1 MNISQH
7 LGGLA
12 AALHKGGQKVALA
25 TVLDTWG
32 SSPRPVGAQL
42 VVCEDGSFH
51 GSVSGGCVEGAVVL
65 EALESL
71 TDGNCKLL
79 EYGVE
84 DEDAFAVGLACGGII
99 RIMVEPVG
107 IGEGIATTLLNDLA
121 NAEYA
126 RQAIGLQ
133 VNLETWERAVITP
146 QSHIEDFSG
155 SGGVVECT
163 YTHIQNPPLRLV
175 LIGAVHIAQFL
186 APMAQ
191 MAGYQVTIIDPRESF
206 ASSQRFPDQEL
217 IVDWPEDAL
226 AELIIDDRTA
236 LVTLTHDPKMDTPSL
251 RAVLATNAFYIG
263 ALGSSRTHAKRCA
276 SMMELGVS
284 SAQFARIQGPVGLS
298 IGSKSPAEIALSI
311 LAAITQCLRAK
322 TYD

>member
-12 AALHKGGQKVALA
+12 AALHKDGQKVAIA
-25 TVLDTWG
+25 TVLGTWG

-65 EALESL
+65 EALDSL

-84 DEDAFAVGLACGGII
+84 DEDAFAVGLACGGTI

-107 IGEGIATTLLNDLA
+107 IGEGIASTILDDLA

-126 RQAIGLQ
+126 RQAIGLK
-133 VNLETWERAVITP
+133 VDLETWDRAVITP
-146 QSHIEDFSG
+146 QTHSEDFSG
-155 SGGVVECT
+155 KAGVVGRI
-163 YTHIQNPPLRLV
+163 YTHIQTPPLRLV

-206 ASSQRFPDQEL
+206 ASPERFPDQEL

-226 AELIIDDRTA
+226 AGLIIDDRTA

-251 RAVLATNAFYIG
+251 RAVLATKAFYIG
-263 ALGSSRTHAKRCA
+263 ALGSTRTHAKRRA
-276 SMMELGVS
+276 SMLEMGVT
-284 SAQFARIQGPVGLS
+284 SAQFSRIQGPVGLS

-311 LAAITQCLRAK
+311 LAAITQRLRAEG
-322 TYD
+322 YE

>member
-12 AALHKGGQKVALA
+12 ARLQKEGQKVALA
-25 TVLDTWG
+25 TVLGTWG

-65 EALESL
+65 EALEAL
-71 TDGNCKLL
+71 ATGTCRLL
-79 EYGVE
+79 EYGVN
-84 DEDAFAVGLACGGII
+84 DADAFSVGLACGGTI

-107 IGEGIATTLLNDLA
+107 IGQGIAPSLLEDFERA
-121 NAEYA
+121 GAV
-126 RQAIGLQ
+126 RQAIGLR
-133 VNLETWERAVITP
+133 VNLDTWERAVLTP
-146 QSHIEDFSG
+146 QSHPDEFSG
-155 SGGVVECT
+155 SGGVT
-163 YTHIQNPPLRLV
+163 RQIYTHIQNPPLRLV

-191 MAGYQVTIIDPRESF
+191 MAGYHVTIIDPRGSF
-206 ASSQRFPDQEL
+206 ASPQRFLHQEL

-226 AELIIDDRTA
+226 ADLTIDSRTA

-251 RAVLATNAFYIG
+251 QAVLATDAFYIG
-263 ALGSSRTHAKRCA
+263 ALGSTRTHAKRRT
-276 SMMELGVS
+276 SMLELGVLPS
-284 SAQFARIQGPVGLS
+284 QFDRIQGPVGLS
-298 IGSKSPAEIALSI
+298 IGSKSPAEIAVSI
-311 LAAITQCLRAK
+311 LAEITQCLRQK
-322 TYD
+322 VT

>member
-12 AALHKGGQKVALA
+12 AALHKDGQKVAIA
-25 TVLDTWG
+25 TVLGTWG

-65 EALESL
+65 EALDSL

-84 DEDAFAVGLACGGII
+84 DEDAFAVGLACGGTI

-107 IGEGIATTLLNDLA
+107 IGEGIATTLLDDLA

-126 RQAIGLQ
+126 RQAIGLK
-133 VNLETWERAVITP
+133 VDLETWDRAVITP
-146 QSHIEDFSG
+146 QTHSEDFSG
-155 SGGVVECT
+155 MAGVVGRI

-206 ASSQRFPDQEL
+206 ASPERFPDQEL

-226 AELIIDDRTA
+226 AGLIIDDRTA

-251 RAVLATNAFYIG
+251 RAVLATKAFYIG
-263 ALGSSRTHAKRCA
+263 ALGSTRTHAKRRA
-276 SMMELGVS
+276 SMLEMGVT
-284 SAQFARIQGPVGLS
+284 SAQFSRIQGPVGLS

-311 LAAITQCLRAK
+311 LAAITQRLRAEG
-322 TYD
+322 YE